1 MKDDKKTML
10 INFGCVDLSDPEL
23 VEKFRT
29 QKLQSDRV
37 EELLKNH
44 IWHDF
49 EVPDE
54 LSDKIELIDFK
65 IFDVDVYK
73 IEVNYISFDV
83 TIEFK
88 FKFLSKEA
96 IKSVRDYQSKNDDL
110 RANSKRFFKTKA
122 QNKIKIAEVD
132 KNSNGV
138 FLFNYFYSNNEKT
151 VLDVWKYTAGWWTAN
166 ANLTNSTPL
175 SPLNKKCEYALI
187 NHCKWNS
194 LIDILPILI
203 LGRI

>member
-23 VEKFRT
+23 IEKFRT
-29 QKLQSDRV
+29 QKLQSDIV

-54 LSDKIELIDFK
+54 LSYQIELIDFK

-110 RANSKRFFKTKA
+110 RANISIFWKTLDFR
-122 QNKIKIAEVD
+122 KI
-132 KNSNGV
+132 
-138 FLFNYFYSNNEKT
+138 LF
-151 VLDVWKYTAGWWTAN
+151 DGWW
-166 ANLTNSTPL
+166 
-175 SPLNKKCEYALI
+175 EE
-187 NHCKWNS
+187 
-194 LIDILPILI
+194 DIREEIEAEDWLK
-203 LGRI
+203 